1 MPIVLTAMT
10 LISFGVV
17 LFNVTGL
24 SLFQALTPQRIL
36 GRMNASRRWLVWG
49 TIPLGNIVGGVL
61 ASTIGLRPTIT
72 VGAVGASLCCGFLLA
87 RPVRTIRR
95 LPEPEE
101 PILLEELVEL
111 PLETQSA
118 ET

>member
-1 MPIVLTAMT
+1 MT

-36 GRMNASRRWLVWG
+36 GRNETRPGAGSSGG
-49 TIPLGNIVGGVL
+49 TIPLGNIVGGV
-61 ASTIGLRPTIT
+61 ARVDDRAAAGPIT
-72 VGAVGASLCCGFLLA
+72 VGAGRREPVLCVPARETGSDDPPPARAGGA
-87 RPVRTIRR
+87 
-95 LPEPEE
+95 
-101 PILLEELVEL
+101 ILLEELVEL